1 MALLLQ
7 LDKSDDLKVHFNPE
21 ITPQTDRNSLQ
32 VDRWLGGLTSA
43 FDNNRRSLVFPPS
56 IESSQSV
63 PAYLLLIDI
72 QVTKSVTLG

>member
-1 MALLLQ
+1 MLLQ
-7 LDKSDDLKVHFNPE
+7 LHKSDDLKVHFNPE

-56 IESSQSV
+56 IESSQSSS
-63 PAYLLLIDI
+63 PPSPDRHSSNKKCHFGLE
-72 QVTKSVTLG
+72 